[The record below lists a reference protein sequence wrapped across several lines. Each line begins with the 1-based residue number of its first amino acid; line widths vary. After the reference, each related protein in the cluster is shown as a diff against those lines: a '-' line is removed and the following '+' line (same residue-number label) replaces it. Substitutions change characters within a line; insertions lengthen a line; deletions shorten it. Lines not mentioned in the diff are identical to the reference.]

1 MPELQPFTRLC
12 QLTNRPRTIG
22 RADLH
27 VHTTCSD
34 GCYTPA
40 EVVDLA
46 RRSGLA
52 AVAITDHDTFDGI
65 ADAEVAASGS
75 GLEIVPGVEITAEHD
90 GRELHLLGYYVCQDH
105 RPLRAALRRL
115 REHRVGRYWDM
126 VERLRC
132 FGVSLDEQA
141 LRDQAKRG
149 VLSRRHLAMLIVKAG
164 KAGSLREAFQRF
176 LGDNGRV
183 VVPKLRLPVAE
194 AIHLVRD
201 TGGVTSWAHP
211 SNRCTREKLQEL
223 SDVGLQAVEAYYPT
237 FKNKWV
243 RQLKSWAD
251 ELGLAVTGGSDCHG
265 PGRELGRCSLTAD
278 ELDDLRQLVTR

>member
-1 MPELQPFTRLC
+1 
-12 QLTNRPRTIG
+12 LTNRPRTSG

-52 AVAITDHDTFDGI
+52 ALAITDHDTLDGI
-65 ADAEVAASGS
+65 AAAEAAASGS
-75 GLEIVPGVEITAEHD
+75 SLEIVPGVEITAEHE
-90 GRELHLLGYYVCQDH
+90 GREFHLLGYYVRQDDL
-105 RPLRAALRRL
+105 PLRSGLGRL
-115 REHRVGRYWDM
+115 RDHRVGRYWDM
-126 VERLRC
+126 VERLRG

-141 LRDQAKRG
+141 LRNQAERG
-149 VLSRRHLAMLIVKAG
+149 VLSRRHLALLIVKAG

-194 AIHLVRD
+194 AIRLVRD
-201 TGGVTSWAHP
+201 AGGVTSWAHP
-211 SNRCTREKLQEL
+211 SNRCTRETLQEL
-223 SDVGLQAVEAYYPT
+223 SALGLQAVEAYYPT

-243 RQLKSWAD
+243 RQLKSWAE
-251 ELGLAVTGGSDCHG
+251 ELDLGVTGGSDCHG
-265 PGRELGRCSLTAD
+265 PGRELGRCSLTVD
-278 ELDDLRQLVTR
+278 ELDDIRQMVIR